1 MKMKK
6 SLQLTLVAILS
17 LFTSAFAQVSTAKWQ
32 SHPIIIDGD
41 AKDWGTAPCFTNSDS
56 KINYEFRNDDRN
68 LYLILKTTDE
78 NMQKQLLAA
87 GFKLRFKVKA
97 KQKITAD
104 IVFPVKKGGFALPNA
119 EMGKKPD
126 AEQMKKLMAEA
137 GKKMDPKNRIMPK
150 EIALL
155 NGFKFSK
162 DTITSNKIDEN
173 KVSFANSNEGSV
185 FEFQIPLRDF
195 FGDGYSMDNIVANRI
210 QLQVNINGK
219 SESRGNGMFPGGM
232 GGGPDGGMGGGF
244 GGDMGMMPPPGG
256 MPPFDG
262 DMADA
267 VPMIKK
273 SFTVEFNLSASN
285 K

>member
-1 MKMKK
+1 MKMKR
-6 SLQLTLVAILS
+6 LFQLTLVGILS
-17 LFTSAFAQVSTAKWQ
+17 IFTSAFAQVSTAKWQ
-32 SHPIIIDGD
+32 SHSIVIDGD
-41 AKDWGTAPCFTNSDS
+41 AKDWETAPCFTNSDS

-78 NMQKQLLAA
+78 NMQKQLTQA

-97 KQKITAD
+97 KQKITAN
-104 IVFPVKKGGFALPNA
+104 IVFPVKKGGIVPPTA

-126 AEQMKKLMAEA
+126 VDQMQKPMNGA
-137 GKKMDPKNRIMPK
+137 GQKMDPKNRIMPK

-155 NGFKFSK
+155 NGFIFSK

-173 KVSFANSNEGSV
+173 RVSFANSNEGSV
-185 FEFQIPLRDF
+185 FEFQIPLREF
-195 FGDGYSMDNIVANRI
+195 FGDGYILDNIITNRI

-256 MPPFDG
+256 MPPFNG
-262 DMADA
+262 DMSDA
-267 VPMIKK
+267 VPMTKK
-273 SFTVEFNLSASN
+273 AFTVEFNLSANN

>member
-1 MKMKK
+1 MKRFF
-6 SLQLTLVAILS
+6 QLTLVGVLS

-41 AKDWGTAPCFTNSDS
+41 AKDWETAPCFTNSDS

-78 NMQKQLLAA
+78 NMQKQLLQA

-97 KQKITAD
+97 KQKITAN
-104 IVFPVKKGGFALPNA
+104 IVFPVKKVITAPQKA
-119 EMGKKPD
+119 EIGKKTD
-126 AEQMKKLMAEA
+126 ADQMQKPMD
-137 GKKMDPKNRIMPK
+137 GVGQKMDPKNRIMPK
-150 EIALL
+150 EIAVLD
-155 NGFKFSK
+155 GFIFSK

-173 KVSFANSNEGSV
+173 RVSFANSNESSV
-185 FEFQIPLRDF
+185 FEFQIPLREF
-195 FGDGYSMDNIVANRI
+195 FGDGYSLDNIIASRI

-244 GGDMGMMPPPGG
+244 GGDMSMMPPPGA
-256 MPPFDG
+256 MLPLDG
-262 DMADA
+262 DTSDA
-267 VPMIKK
+267 VPMTKK
-273 SFTVEFNLSASN
+273 AFTVEFNLSANN